1 LTCSM
6 VLKLLRKEMIA

>member
-1 LTCSM
+1 LTCSV